1 MKTIPGLLIIST
13 LLTLSLPASATDIR
27 VRVFDRGNK
36 VPLTSAAVC
45 LGTSARIDQFGAHV
59 TDAEGYV
66 SFSSVPRAPLV
77 ITVSRQGYRAEQET
91 LVTSSTNRM
100 LVMSLSAGGG
110 GTPCPLGDSAAKV
123 YTSSLGVIRF
133 ALNNG
138 KSVTAGNRV
147 TLNNKTNGQ
156 PTQYRASERA
166 DFQGSNWQNYT
177 TAPIFELSPGAG
189 RKVVYFQ
196 VRRHAATG
204 GANIETL
211 SPTARSSIT
220 VQ

>member
-36 VPLTSAAVC
+36 VPMTSAAVC

-77 ITVSRQGYRAEQET
+77 
-91 LVTSSTNRM
+91 TSSTNRM
-100 LVMSLSAGGG
+100 RVMSLSAGGG